1 MKKLAILLGVLSLV
15 ACTNQKVVNYNTARL
30 DVVED
35 YLRNHKYVKPSENL
49 DKLIEEGKIEY
60 AEQYVSL
67 EKEAKQ
73 WEREKTQQQ
82 Q

>member
-15 ACTNQKVVNYNTARL
+15 ACTDQKVVNYNTARL

-73 WEREKTQQQ
+73 WEREKTQPQQ
-82 Q
+82 

>member
-15 ACTNQKVVNYNTARL
+15 ACTDQTVVNYNTARL